1 VKLAATI
8 LSYVTFVVP
17 PIMTSYEKLLMAQYA
32 EHLHLFTPLCYITAN
47 AVAFGYEANMP
58 TNSSKS
64 HRDIARDKAMA
75 QAQSQCFMKGGDFV
89 LSLSCEFSG
98 DAEVCVCS
106 FVGCVAQRR
115 EVACPSIAD
124 DKEYDE
130 IVDDIELA
138 LEREFE
144 MDSVTSGSSVD
155 FRGFDS
161 VSQTSGS
168 SVEMQMDAYT
178 MFAAH

>member
-1 VKLAATI
+1 MHMIT
-8 LSYVTFVVP
+8 
-17 PIMTSYEKLLMAQYA
+17 PI
-32 EHLHLFTPLCYITAN
+32 CYITAN
-47 AVAFGYEANMP
+47 AVAFGYEAKMS
-58 TNSSKS
+58 NSNKS
-64 HRDIARDKAMA
+64 QRDIAREKAMA
-75 QAQSQCFMKGGDFV
+75 QAQTQCFMKGGDFV

-161 VSQTSGS
+161 VSQHSQTSGS

-178 MFAAH
+178 MFAA